1 MKTLMLDAEEKQI
14 VDLFER
20 GELKRSKNRAS
31 ELVVLRQ
38 AARATLQKN
47 KRINIRL
54 SEKDLMGIQTRAVE
68 EGMPYQTL
76 ISSILHKYLSGSL
89 IDKRRA

>member
-1 MKTLMLDAEEKQI
+1 MKIQMLDAEEKQI

-20 GELKRSKNRAS
+20 GELKRSKNRAG
-31 ELVVLRQ
+31 ELVSLRQ
-38 AARATLQKN
+38 AARATLRKN

-54 SEKDLMGIQTRAVE
+54 SEKDLMGIKARAAE

-76 ISSILHKYLSGSL
+76 ISSLIHKYLAGSL
-89 IDKRRA
+89 LEKRKA